1 MEHSFG
7 RFSKYAILLLA
18 CIVVLSLIHWTGD
31 GEFQGPAGVEAKI
44 TQETIVSEEEPI
56 VLDKGN
62 PRIQAV
68 MAVQGRHTHGL
79 MALPEVVGTA
89 TGLDVAGNPAIMVL
103 TRKMVGEGVIPES
116 LEGVPVVVKF
126 TGEIFSMPR
135 PPEAPGGGKAKIDPT
150 SRFERPVPI
159 GVSTGNVGECS
170 AGTIGAR
177 VKKANGEVYAL
188 SNNHVYALENEA
200 PTGSQVLQP
209 GLYDTNCAIDFNNA
223 IGSLSAFVP
232 IKFLEGSSN
241 TVDAAIAILSTGD
254 LGKATP
260 SNGYGTPKSSP
271 TTASVGQAVQKYGR
285 TTALTKGTITGINV
299 TVSVGYSSG
308 TALFADQIVVQSRKA
323 FIKPGDSGS
332 LLVTDP
338 GRNPVGLLFAGNS
351 SGTFAVANRIGV
363 VLTAFGVA
371 IDGE

>member
-1 MEHSFG
+1 MKHSFG

-18 CIVVLSLIHWTGD
+18 CIAVLSLIHWTGD
-31 GEFQGPAGVEAKI
+31 GGFRGPAGVEAKI

-89 TGLDVAGNPAIMVL
+89 TGLDEAGNPAILVL
-103 TRKMVGEGVIPES
+103 TRKMVGPGVVPES

-135 PPEAPGGGKAKIDPT
+135 PAGPPGGGKVKIDPT

-177 VKKANGEVYAL
+177 VTDGSKVYAL

-200 PTGSQVLQP
+200 PGGSKVLQP
-209 GLYDTNCAIDFNNA
+209 GLYDTGCRLDDNNVIGILSDFEQ
-223 IGSLSAFVP
+223 IEFSLFA
-232 IKFLEGSSN
+232 SN
-241 TVDAAIAILSTGD
+241 KIDAAIALSSTDD

-260 SNGYGTPKSSP
+260 SNGYGVPKS
-271 TTASVGQAVQKYGR
+271 TTVEPKLNMAVQKYGR
-285 TTALTKGTITGINV
+285 TTALTKGTITAINGTV
-299 TVSVGYSSG
+299 TVGYSSG
-308 TALFADQIVVQSRKA
+308 NALFVNQIIVQSRKA

-332 LLVTDP
+332 LLVTAP
-338 GRNPVGLLFAGNS
+338 GREPVGLLFAGNS
-351 SGTFAVANRIGV
+351 SGTYAIANPIEE
-363 VLTAFGVA
+363 VLSTFNVT

>member
-1 MEHSFG
+1 MKHSSG

-18 CIVVLSLIHWTGD
+18 CVAVLSLIHWTGD
-31 GEFQGPAGVEAKI
+31 GGFRGPGGAEAKI
-44 TQETIVSEEEPI
+44 TQGTVVSEEEPI
-56 VLDKGN
+56 ALDKAN

-89 TGLDVAGNPAIMVL
+89 TGLDEAGNPAVLVL
-103 TRKMVGEGVIPES
+103 TRKMVGPGVLPES

-135 PPEAPGGGKAKIDPT
+135 PPAGPGGGKVKIDPT

-159 GVSTGNVGECS
+159 GVSTGNEGECS

-177 VKKANGEVYAL
+177 VRHGNSVYAL
-188 SNNHVYALENEA
+188 SNNHVYALENDA
-200 PTGSQVLQP
+200 QKGSKVLQP
-209 GLYDTNCAIDFNNA
+209 GLYDTRCRFKAENV

-232 IKFLEGSSN
+232 IDFKGGDN
-241 TVDAAIAILSTGD
+241 KVDAAVASSSVDD
-254 LGKATP
+254 LGNATP
-260 SNGYGTPKSSP
+260 TNGYGIPISSP
-271 TTASVGQAVQKYGR
+271 VDATVGQAVQKYGR
-285 TTALTKGTITGINV
+285 TTALTKGIIAGINV

-308 TALFADQIVVQSRKA
+308 TAQFVDQIIVVPITGA

-338 GRNPVGLLFAGNS
+338 GREPVGLLFAGNS
-351 SGTFAVANRIGV
+351 SGTYAIANPIDE
-363 VLTAFGVA
+363 VLTALAVT
-371 IDGE
+371 IDGD